1 MADTNIDF
9 HNTTEITIASRE
21 FDTFKTFEWT
31 FTNRDGVKT
40 KLTVY
45 TQNFDLQIEDKGT
58 RVISEEE

>member
-9 HNTTEITIASRE
+9 HRTTEITIESRE

-31 FTNRDGVKT
+31 FTSTDGART
-40 KLTVY
+40 KLTVF
-45 TQNFDLQIEDKGT
+45 TRNFDLQIEDKGT